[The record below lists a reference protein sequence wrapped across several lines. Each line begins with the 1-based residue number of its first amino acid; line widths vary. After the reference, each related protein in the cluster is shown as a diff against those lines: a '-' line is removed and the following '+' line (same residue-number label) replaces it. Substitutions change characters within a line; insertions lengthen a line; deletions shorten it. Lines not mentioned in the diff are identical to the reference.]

1 MQPLDFAFII
11 DDMIPDDLS
20 LQNITV
26 TGSQTECYEAQNT
39 IITGGSGTTFI
50 VQNNAIVYLIAGY
63 SVNML
68 PGTHFQSGSQVHA
81 YIDLSGEFCTNPKAI
96 VVEEEPVP
104 EILPFE
110 FADKD
115 SFFRVYPNP
124 NTGQFTLEL
133 REVSD
138 HAVISVEIFSLIGET
153 VMKLELP
160 R

>member
-1 MQPLDFAFII
+1 
-11 DDMIPDDLS
+11 
-20 LQNITV
+20 
-26 TGSQTECYEAQNT
+26 
-39 IITGGSGTTFI
+39 
-50 VQNNAIVYLIAGY
+50 
-63 SVNML
+63 ML

-81 YIDLSGEFCTNPKAI
+81 YVDLSGEFCTNPKAI

-104 EILPFE
+104 EILPLE
-110 FADKD
+110 FDDKE

-153 VMKLELP
+153 VMRLELP
-160 R
+160 EMKQYLFDLSARQPGIYLIRVMKGDDVGVEKVIKQ

>member
-1 MQPLDFAFII
+1 
-11 DDMIPDDLS
+11 
-20 LQNITV
+20 
-26 TGSQTECYEAQNT
+26 
-39 IITGGSGTTFI
+39 
-50 VQNNAIVYLIAGY
+50 
-63 SVNML
+63 ML

-81 YIDLSGEFCTNPKAI
+81 YIDLSGEFCTNPKAV

-133 REVSD
+133 KEVNE
-138 HAVISVEIFSLIGET
+138 HAEIFVEIFSLVGET

-160 R
+160 EMKQYLFDLSARQPGIYLIRVMKGDDVGVVKVVKQ